1 MATDLDQLLFC
12 LQVSQLQQRPGID
25 RKWLR
30 QLVLRDGLSDGLYP
44 LRTLCGNQ
52 ALAPDMEKAASRA
65 YAAGIRACCA
75 ADAAYPERLRQISS
89 CPLVLYY
96 RGQDAAVKWNHPF
109 AVTLIGTRSPT
120 QYGRIVTRQ
129 IAAELADQHTLVIS
143 GLARG
148 IDALAHR
155 MVLDRHGLTIAVV
168 AQGVDQAYPPEHFS
182 LMEEIAESGLVISEH
197 PPGTKPK
204 RSYFPARNRILSG
217 LADVVAIMEASQQ
230 SGTLITAGFAA
241 DQGREVF
248 AVPGSILQ
256 GRSKGCHQLIR
267 EGAGIIETA
276 ADLLALRRVDSWPVE
291 LPLFAVNKPP
301 ARDNRPACQLS
312 REDRSRLKDLSG
324 AALTLDEIA
333 EQFGWTLRQT
343 TTWLSQ
349 QELAGLICRERGR
362 YVLTERGFFCI

>member
-1 MATDLDQLLFC
+1 MATDLEQLRFC
-12 LQVSQLQQRPGID
+12 LQVSHLQQTPGID

-30 QLVLRDGLSDGLYP
+30 QILLRDGQDADLYP
-44 LRTLCGNQ
+44 LQSLCGGQ
-52 ALAPDMEKAASRA
+52 AQSHKIEQTACRA

-75 ADAAYPERLRQISS
+75 ADAVYPYRLRQISG

-96 RGQDAAVKWNHPF
+96 RGQDAAAKWNHPF
-109 AVTLIGTRSPT
+109 AVTLIGTRNPT

-129 IAAELADQHTLVIS
+129 ISADLADQGALVIS
-143 GLARG
+143 GMARG

-155 MVLDRHGLTIAVV
+155 TVLDRHGLTIAVV
-168 AQGVDQAYPPEHFS
+168 AQGVDQAYPPEHLG
-182 LMEEIAESGLVISEH
+182 LMEEITANGLVISEH

-217 LADVVAIMEASQQ
+217 LADVIAIMEASQQ

-276 ADLLALRRVDSWPVE
+276 ADLLALRRTDNGSVE
-291 LPLFAVNKPP
+291 FPLFGALQEASEENKPESQVS
-301 ARDNRPACQLS
+301 RD
-312 REDRSRLKDLSG
+312 DRARLKDLG
-324 AALTLDEIA
+324 CAALTLEAIA
-333 EQFGWTLRQT
+333 EHFGWSIRQT
-343 TTWLSQ
+343 TAWLSL
-349 QELAGLICRERGR
+349 QELAGLVYRERGR